1 MHNLGLFVIQKN
13 KKTMIKEKGK
23 EICQRVLDTNHG
35 FLRFVFMVEKVYNK
49 SDRRFANI
57 LVLPK
62 AKTQGDL
69 RWKEKNFYRFTAIL

>member
-1 MHNLGLFVIQKN
+1 
-13 KKTMIKEKGK
+13 MILLHER
-23 EICQRVLDTNHG
+23 ELQERTNQSLLYLPLSWLQAGVYG

>member
-1 MHNLGLFVIQKN
+1 
-13 KKTMIKEKGK
+13 
-23 EICQRVLDTNHG
+23 
-35 FLRFVFMVEKVYNK
+35 MVEKVYNK